1 MISALSKLSK
11 RQPIQELA
19 FHKEQ
24 WEINGVPFVLTL
36 SCRNAT
42 SHITR
47 ENCSMELI

>member
-24 WEINGVPFVLTL
+24 WEINGVPFVHLVPY
-36 SCRNAT
+36 RNAT
-42 SHITR
+42 SPTMK
-47 ENCSMELI
+47 ENFSME